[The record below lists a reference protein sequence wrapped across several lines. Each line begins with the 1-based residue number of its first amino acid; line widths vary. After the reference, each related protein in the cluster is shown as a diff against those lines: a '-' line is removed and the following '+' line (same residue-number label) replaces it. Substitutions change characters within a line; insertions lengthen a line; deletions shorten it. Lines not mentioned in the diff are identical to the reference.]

1 MTFISI
7 EFLLFFAIIVF
18 TYYLIQHRLRWIL
31 LLVASYV
38 FYAILSIQFIPLLLA
53 STAFTYFTGIIIEK
67 QETKKQKKKVM
78 LVGISVLLFFL
89 GWFKYFNFVNDSL
102 RAIAK
107 YMDWNYTVPY
117 QEIVLPLA
125 ISFYTFQAVSYL
137 VDIYYGKQRAERHY
151 GYFSIFFAFFPQ
163 LVAGPIERAKKL
175 LSQFKVEHSFN
186 YENINYGMKR
196 IAWGFFKKTL
206 IADRLA
212 PIVSSVFDS
221 PNPTGSQI
229 VLATILFSIQLFAD
243 FSACSDIA
251 IGCARMLGIN
261 LTENFKQP
269 HFAVSI
275 SDFWNRWHITLSTWL
290 RDYVFIPLCKG
301 KKKRSEIYLAILIT
315 FLVSGI
321 WHGAAWNFVLWGL
334 IHGIYRVFGDYT
346 KHFRGKIAS
355 FIRLDRSPVLHKWVK
370 ISITFLLVCFSRVFF
385 RSDSVTHAFENAQLF
400 LTLSSWRPSGM
411 IKALEIYSL
420 LDLVIF
426 MFFFII
432 VQIFQYIERRNTST
446 WKSLSQRL
454 IFTRF
459 AFYIFII
466 LSVLIFGVSGKGF
479 VYGGF

>member
-18 TYYLIQHRLRWIL
+18 TYYLIPHRLRWIL
-31 LLVASYV
+31 LLIASYV

-53 STAFTYFTGIIIEK
+53 STAITYFTGILIEK

-102 RAIAK
+102 RAIAN

-117 QEIVLPLA
+117 HEIVLPLA

-137 VDIYYGKQRAERHY
+137 VDIYYGKQKAERHY

-175 LSQFKVEHSFN
+175 LPQFKIEQNLN

-221 PNPTGSQI
+221 PDPTGSQI
-229 VLATILFSIQLFAD
+229 VLATILFSIQLFTD

-275 SDFWNRWHITLSTWL
+275 SDFWSRWHITLSTWL
-290 RDYVFIPLCKG
+290 RDYIFVPLCKG
-301 KKKRSEIYLAILIT
+301 KKKRSEIYLAIVIT

-321 WHGAAWNFVLWGL
+321 WHGAAWNFVFWGL
-334 IHGIYRVFGDYT
+334 IHGFYRVFGDYT
-346 KHFRGKIAS
+346 KHFRGKMAS
-355 FIRLDRSPVLHKWVK
+355 FSQLDRSPVLHKWVK
-370 ISITFLLVCFSRVFF
+370 ITITFLLVCFSRVFF

-400 LTLSSWRPSGM
+400 LTINSWRPSR
-411 IKALEIYSL
+411 IVKAFEIFSL

-426 MFFFII
+426 IFFFII
-432 VQIFQYIERRNTST
+432 LQVFQYIERKNGST
-446 WKSLSQRL
+446 WEWLSQRS
-454 IFTRF
+454 IFARL

-466 LSVLIFGVSGKGF
+466 VSVLIFGVSGNGF

>member
-1 MTFISI
+1 M
-7 EFLLFFAIIVF
+7 
-18 TYYLIQHRLRWIL
+18 L

-38 FYAILSIQFIPLLLA
+38 FYAFISFQFIPLLLA
-53 STAFTYFTGIIIEK
+53 STVLTYFTGIIIEK

-89 GWFKYFNFVNDSL
+89 GWFKYFNFVNESF

-107 YMDWNYTVPY
+107 YFDWNYNVPY

-137 VDIYYGKQRAERHY
+137 VDIYYGKQKAERHY
-151 GYFSIFFAFFPQ
+151 GYFSIYFAFLPQ

-175 LSQFKVEHSFN
+175 LPQFKVEQKLN

-212 PIVSSVFDS
+212 PIVSSVYDN

-275 SDFWNRWHITLSTWL
+275 SDFWSRWHITLSTWL
-290 RDYVFIPLCKG
+290 RDYIFVPLCKG
-301 KKKRSEIYLAILIT
+301 KKKRSEIYIAIVIT

-321 WHGAAWNFVLWGL
+321 WHGAAWTFVIWGL
-334 IHGIYRVFGDYT
+334 IHGFYRVFGDYT
-346 KHFRGKIAS
+346 KNYREKIAS
-355 FIRLDRSPVLHKWVK
+355 FILLDRVPELHKWIK
-370 ISITFLLVCFSRVFF
+370 IAITFLLVCFSRVFF
-385 RSDSVTHAFENAQLF
+385 RSDSVTQAFENAKLF
-400 LTLSSWRPSGM
+400 LSISSWNPSGIIDAFEIFTLLNLM
-411 IKALEIYSL
+411 IFI
-420 LDLVIF
+420 
-426 MFFFII
+426 FFFII
-432 VQIFQYIERRNTST
+432 SQLFQYIERNNVST
-446 WKSLSQRL
+446 WKVLSQRSVFARL
-454 IFTRF
+454 
-459 AFYIFII
+459 AFYVFII
-466 LSVLIFGVSGKGF
+466 FSVLVFGISGNGF

>member
-1 MTFISI
+1 MNFISI
-7 EFLLFFAIIVF
+7 EFLLFFAIVVF
-18 TYYLIQHRLRWIL
+18 TYYLIPHRLRWML

-38 FYAILSIQFIPLLLA
+38 FYAFISFQFIPLLLA
-53 STAFTYFTGIIIEK
+53 STVLTYFTGIIIEK

-89 GWFKYFNFVNDSL
+89 GWFKYFNFVNESF

-107 YMDWNYTVPY
+107 YFDWNYNVPY

-137 VDIYYGKQRAERHY
+137 VDIYYGKQKAERHY
-151 GYFSIFFAFFPQ
+151 GYFSIYFAFLPQ

-175 LSQFKVEHSFN
+175 LPQFKVEQKLN

-212 PIVSSVFDS
+212 PIVSSVYDN

-275 SDFWNRWHITLSTWL
+275 SDFWSRWHITLSTWL
-290 RDYVFIPLCKG
+290 RDYIFVPLCKG
-301 KKKRSEIYLAILIT
+301 KKKRSEIYIAIVIT

-321 WHGAAWNFVLWGL
+321 WHGAAWTFVIWGL
-334 IHGIYRVFGDYT
+334 IHGFYRVFGDYT
-346 KHFRGKIAS
+346 KNYREKIAS
-355 FIRLDRSPVLHKWVK
+355 FILLDRVPELHKWIK
-370 ISITFLLVCFSRVFF
+370 IAITFLLVCFSRVFF
-385 RSDSVTHAFENAQLF
+385 RSDSVTQAFENAKLF
-400 LTLSSWRPSGM
+400 LSISSWNPSGIIDAFEIFTLLNLM
-411 IKALEIYSL
+411 IFI
-420 LDLVIF
+420 
-426 MFFFII
+426 FFFII
-432 VQIFQYIERRNTST
+432 SQLFQYIERNNVST
-446 WKSLSQRL
+446 WKVLSQRSVFARL
-454 IFTRF
+454 
-459 AFYIFII
+459 AFYVFII
-466 LSVLIFGVSGKGF
+466 FSVLVFGISGNGF

>member
-7 EFLLFFAIIVF
+7 EFLLFLAIIVF
-18 TYYLIQHRLRWIL
+18 TYYLIPHRLRWIL

-67 QETKKQKKKVM
+67 QETRKQKKKVM
-78 LVGISVLLFFL
+78 LFGISVLLFFL

-137 VDIYYGKQRAERHY
+137 VDIYYGKQKAERHY

-175 LSQFKVEHSFN
+175 LPQFKVEQNFN
-186 YENINYGMKR
+186 YENLSYGMKR

-229 VLATILFSIQLFAD
+229 VLATILFSLQLFAD

-275 SDFWNRWHITLSTWL
+275 SDFWSRWHITLSTWL
-290 RDYVFIPLCKG
+290 RDYVFVPLCKG

-334 IHGIYRVFGDYT
+334 IHGFYRVFGDYT
-346 KHFRGKIAS
+346 KHFRAKMAS
-355 FIRLDRSPVLHKWVK
+355 FIQLDRSPVLHKWVK
-370 ISITFLLVCFSRVFF
+370 IAITFLLVCFSRVFF

-400 LTLSSWRPSGM
+400 LTINSWRPSE
-411 IKALEIYSL
+411 IVKAFEIFSL

-426 MFFFII
+426 IFFFII
-432 VQIFQYIERRNTST
+432 VQIFQYIERKNVST
-446 WKSLSQRL
+446 WEWLSQRS
-454 IFTRF
+454 IFARF

-466 LSVLIFGVSGKGF
+466 VSVLIFGVSGNGF

>member
-7 EFLLFFAIIVF
+7 EFLLFLVATVCLN
-18 TYYLIQHRLRWIL
+18 YLLPHRFRWVL
-31 LLVASYV
+31 LLFASYV
-38 FYAILSIQFIPLLLA
+38 FYASLSMQFMLLLLI
-53 STAFTYFTGIIIEK
+53 STAFTYFAGIVIEK
-67 QETKKQKKKVM
+67 QETKKQRKKVM
-78 LVGISVLLFFL
+78 LVGISILLFLL

-102 RAIAK
+102 RSVATFLE
-107 YMDWNYTVPY
+107 WEYTIPY

-137 VDIYYGKQRAERHY
+137 VDIYYRKQKAERHY
-151 GYFSIFFAFFPQ
+151 GYFSVYFAFFPQ

-175 LSQFKVEHSFN
+175 LPQLKVEQRLTQ
-186 YENINYGMKR
+186 ENLIYGMQR

-212 PIVSSVFDS
+212 PIVASVYDS

-251 IGCARMLGIN
+251 IGSARMLGIK

-275 SDFWNRWHITLSTWL
+275 ADFWSRWHITLSTWL
-290 RDYVFIPLCKG
+290 RDYIFFPLCKG
-301 KKKRSEIYLAILIT
+301 KKKRSQIYLGIVMT

-321 WHGAAWNFVLWGL
+321 WHGAAWTFVLWGL
-334 IHGIYRVFGDYT
+334 IHGFYRVFGDAT
-346 KHFRGKIAS
+346 KSHREKMAS
-355 FIRLDRSPVLHKWVK
+355 FVRLDRIPVFHVWMK
-370 ISITFLLVCFSRVFF
+370 IAITFLLVCFSRVFF
-385 RSDSVTHAFENAQLF
+385 RSNTVADAFENAQLF
-400 LTLSSWRPSGM
+400 LSLRSWSPWGLL
-411 IKALEIYSL
+411 KAFEIFPL
-420 LDLVIF
+420 LDLLIF

-432 VQIFQYIERRNTST
+432 FQLFQYIERNKVST
-446 WKSLSQRL
+446 WKVVSKQSMV
-454 IFTRF
+454 TRM
-459 AFYIFII
+459 AFYIF
-466 LSVLIFGVSGKGF
+466 LLFSVLVFGVSGNGF

>member
-1 MTFISI
+1 
-7 EFLLFFAIIVF
+7 
-18 TYYLIQHRLRWIL
+18 
-31 LLVASYV
+31 
-38 FYAILSIQFIPLLLA
+38 
-53 STAFTYFTGIIIEK
+53 
-67 QETKKQKKKVM
+67 M

-107 YMDWNYTVPY
+107 FMDWNYTVPY

-137 VDIYYGKQRAERHY
+137 MDIYYGKQKAERHY
-151 GYFSIFFAFFPQ
+151 GYFSIYFAFFPQ

-175 LSQFKVEHSFN
+175 LPQFKVEQSLN
-186 YENINYGMKR
+186 YENLSYGMKR

-275 SDFWNRWHITLSTWL
+275 SDFWSRWHITLSTWL
-290 RDYVFIPLCKG
+290 RDYIFVPLCKG
-301 KKKRSEIYLAILIT
+301 KKKRSEIYLAIVIT

-321 WHGAAWNFVLWGL
+321 WHGAAWNFVIWGL
-334 IHGIYRVFGDYT
+334 IHGIYRVFGDFT
-346 KHFRGKIAS
+346 KHSREKMTS
-355 FIRLDRSPVLHKWVK
+355 FIQLDRNPVIHRWVK
-370 ISITFLLVCFSRVFF
+370 IAITFQLVCFSRVFF
-385 RSDSVTHAFENAQLF
+385 RSDSVTHAFENAQLY
-400 LTLSSWRPSGM
+400 LTINSWRPSG
-411 IKALEIYSL
+411 IVKAFEIFSL

-426 MFFFII
+426 IFFFII
-432 VQIFQYIERRNTST
+432 VQVFQYIERKKGST
-446 WKSLSQRL
+446 WEWLSQHS
-454 IFTRF
+454 IFARF

-466 LSVLIFGVSGKGF
+466 VSVLIFGVSGNGF

>member
-1 MTFISI
+1 MSFISI
-7 EFLLFFAIIVF
+7 EFLLFLAIIVF
-18 TYYLIQHRLRWIL
+18 TYYLIPHPLRWIL

-38 FYAILSIQFIPLLLA
+38 FYAILSIQFISLLLA

-67 QETKKQKKKVM
+67 QQTRKQKKKVM
-78 LVGISVLLFFL
+78 LVGICVLLFFL

-107 YMDWNYTVPY
+107 YLDWNYTVPY

-137 VDIYYGKQRAERHY
+137 VDIYNGKQKAERHY
-151 GYFSIFFAFFPQ
+151 GYFSVFFAFFPQ
-163 LVAGPIERAKKL
+163 LVAGPIERAKRL
-175 LSQFKVEHSFN
+175 LPQFKVQQNFN
-186 YENINYGMKR
+186 YENLSYGMKR

-275 SDFWNRWHITLSTWL
+275 SDFWSRWHITLSTWL
-290 RDYVFIPLCKG
+290 RDYIFVPLCKK

-321 WHGAAWNFVLWGL
+321 WHGAAWTFVLWGL
-334 IHGIYRVFGDYT
+334 IHGFYRVFGDYT
-346 KHFRGKIAS
+346 KHFRDKMAS
-355 FIRLDRSPVLHKWVK
+355 FTQLDRNPVLHKWMK
-370 ISITFLLVCFSRVFF
+370 IAITFLLVCFSRVFF

-400 LTLSSWRPSGM
+400 LTINSWGPLG
-411 IKALEIYSL
+411 IVKAFEIFPL
-420 LDLVIF
+420 LDLGIF
-426 MFFFII
+426 IFFFII
-432 VQIFQYIERRNTST
+432 VQIFQYIERKNVST
-446 WKSLSQRL
+446 WEWLSQRS
-454 IFTRF
+454 IFARF
-459 AFYIFII
+459 AFYVFII
-466 LSVLIFGVSGKGF
+466 VSVLVFGVSGEGF

>member
-7 EFLLFFAIIVF
+7 EFLLFFAIIVCV
-18 TYYLIQHRLRWIL
+18 YYVIPHRFRWIL
-31 LLVASYV
+31 LLAASYL
-38 FYAILSIQFIPLLLA
+38 FYASLSIQFIPLLLA
-53 STAFTYFTGIIIEK
+53 STVFTYFTGIIIEK

-78 LVGISVLLFFL
+78 LAGISVLLFFL

-102 RAIAK
+102 RAIAN
-107 YMDWNYTVPY
+107 YLGLNYTVPY
-117 QEIVLPLA
+117 QELVLPLA

-137 VDIYYGKQRAERHY
+137 VDIYYGKQKAERHY

-175 LSQFKVEHSFN
+175 LPQFKVEQRVN
-186 YENINYGMKR
+186 YENVTYGMKR

-251 IGCARMLGIN
+251 IGCARMLGIK

-275 SDFWNRWHITLSTWL
+275 ADFWSRWHITLSTWL
-290 RDYVFIPLCKG
+290 RDYIFVPLCKG
-301 KKKRSEIYLAILIT
+301 KKKRSEIYLAIVIT

-321 WHGAAWNFVLWGL
+321 WHGAAWTFVLWGL
-334 IHGIYRVFGDYT
+334 IHGFYRVFGDYT
-346 KHFRGKIAS
+346 KNSREKMVS
-355 FIRLDRSPVLHKWVK
+355 FIQLDRSPMLHRWVK

-400 LTLSSWRPSGM
+400 LTIHSWRPSGIM
-411 IKALEIYSL
+411 KAFEIFSL

-426 MFFFII
+426 VFFFMV
-432 VQIFQYIERRNTST
+432 VQLFQYIERKHGST
-446 WKSLSQRL
+446 WEWLSERRVFARL
-454 IFTRF
+454 

-466 LSVLIFGVSGKGF
+466 VSVLVFGVSGKGF

>member
-7 EFLLFFAIIVF
+7 EFLLFLAIIVF
-18 TYYLIQHRLRWIL
+18 TYYLIPHRFRWFL
-31 LLVASYV
+31 LLIASYV
-38 FYAILSIQFIPLLLA
+38 FYAILSVQFIPLLLT
-53 STAFTYFTGIIIEK
+53 STAFTYFTAIIIEK
-67 QETKKQKKKVM
+67 QETKKQKKKVL
-78 LVGISVLLFFL
+78 LVGLSGLLFFL

-102 RAIAK
+102 QAIAK

-137 VDIYYGKQRAERHY
+137 VDTYYGKQKAERHY
-151 GYFSIFFAFFPQ
+151 GYFSIYFAFFPQ
-163 LVAGPIERAKKL
+163 LVAGPIERARKL
-175 LSQFKVEHSFN
+175 LPQFKKEQSLD
-186 YENINYGMKR
+186 YENLNYGMKR

-212 PIVSSVFDS
+212 PIVSSVYDS
-221 PNPTGSQI
+221 PNPTGSEI

-251 IGCARMLGIN
+251 IGSARMLGIK

-275 SDFWNRWHITLSTWL
+275 SDFWSRWHITLSTWL
-290 RDYVFIPLCKG
+290 RDYIFVPLCKG
-301 KKKRSEIYLAILIT
+301 KKKRSEIYVAIVLT

-321 WHGAAWNFVLWGL
+321 WHGAAWTFVIWGL
-334 IHGIYRVFGDYT
+334 IHGIYRVFGDST
-346 KHFRGKIAS
+346 KYFRGKIAS
-355 FIRLDRSPVLHKWVK
+355 FIRLDRTPELHKWVK
-370 ISITFLLVCFSRVFF
+370 IAITFLLVCFSRVFF
-385 RSDSVTHAFENAQLF
+385 RSDSVTHAFDNAQLF
-400 LTLSSWRPSGM
+400 LTLSSWRPSGI
-411 IKALEIYSL
+411 IKAFELFSL

-426 MFFFII
+426 ILFFMI
-432 VQIFQYIERRNTST
+432 VQLFHYIERKNVSA
-446 WKSLSQRL
+446 WEFLSKRSA
-454 IFTRF
+454 FARF

-466 LSVLIFGVSGKGF
+466 FSVLVFGATGNGF

>member
-18 TYYLIQHRLRWIL
+18 TYYLIPHRLRWIL

-38 FYAILSIQFIPLLLA
+38 FYAILSIQFIPLLFA
-53 STAFTYFTGIIIEK
+53 STAFTFFTGIIIEK
-67 QETKKQKKKVM
+67 QETRKQKKKVM

-137 VDIYYGKQRAERHY
+137 VDIYYGKQKAERHY

-175 LSQFKVEHSFN
+175 LPQFKVEHSLN
-186 YENINYGMKR
+186 YENLNYGMKR

-251 IGCARMLGIN
+251 IGCARILGIN

-275 SDFWNRWHITLSTWL
+275 SDFWSRWHITLSTWL
-290 RDYVFIPLCKG
+290 RDYIFVPLCKG
-301 KKKRSEIYLAILIT
+301 KKKRSEIYLAIVIT

-334 IHGIYRVFGDYT
+334 IHGFYRVFGDYT
-346 KHFRGKIAS
+346 KHSREKIAS
-355 FIRLDRSPVLHKWVK
+355 FIQLDRSPELHKWVK
-370 ISITFLLVCFSRVFF
+370 IAITFLLVCFSRVFF
-385 RSDSVTHAFENAQLF
+385 RSDSVTHAFENAKLF
-400 LTLSSWRPSGM
+400 LTISSWKPLGI
-411 IKALEIYSL
+411 IKAFEIFSL

-426 MFFFII
+426 IFFFII
-432 VQIFQYIERRNTST
+432 VQLFQYIERKNVST
-446 WKSLSQRL
+446 WELLTQRS
-454 IFTRF
+454 IFARF

-466 LSVLIFGVSGKGF
+466 FSVLIFGDSGKGF
-479 VYGGF
+479 VYGEF

>member
-18 TYYLIQHRLRWIL
+18 TYYLIPHRLRWIL

-102 RAIAK
+102 RAMAK

-137 VDIYYGKQRAERHY
+137 VDIYYGKQKAERHY

-175 LSQFKVEHSFN
+175 LPQFKVEHSLN
-186 YENINYGMKR
+186 YENLNYGMKR

-275 SDFWNRWHITLSTWL
+275 SDFWSRWHITLSTWL
-290 RDYVFIPLCKG
+290 RDYIFFPLCKG
-301 KKKRSEIYLAILIT
+301 KKKRSEIYLAIVIT

-321 WHGAAWNFVLWGL
+321 WHGAAWTFVLWGL
-334 IHGIYRVFGDYT
+334 IHGFYRVFGDAT
-346 KHFRGKIAS
+346 KSLRESIAS
-355 FIRLDRSPVLHKWVK
+355 FIQLDRSPVLHKWVK
-370 ISITFLLVCFSRVFF
+370 IAITFLLVCFSRVFF
-385 RSDSVTHAFENAQLF
+385 RSDSVAQAFDNAKLF
-400 LTLSSWRPSGM
+400 LTISSWSPLG
-411 IKALEIYSL
+411 IVKAFEIFPL
-420 LDLVIF
+420 LDFVIF
-426 MFFFII
+426 IFFFII
-432 VQIFQYIERRNTST
+432 LQLFQYIERKNVST
-446 WKSLSQRL
+446 WKFLSKHS
-454 IFTRF
+454 ISTRF
-459 AFYIFII
+459 AFYIFLI
-466 LSVLIFGVSGKGF
+466 LSVLVFGVSGNGF

>member
-1 MTFISI
+1 MSFISI
-7 EFLLFFAIIVF
+7 EFLLFLAIIVF
-18 TYYLIQHRLRWIL
+18 TYYLIPHRLRWIL

-67 QETKKQKKKVM
+67 QQTKKQKKKVM

-89 GWFKYFNFVNDSL
+89 GWFKYFNFVNESL

-137 VDIYYGKQRAERHY
+137 VDIYYGKQKAERHY

-175 LSQFKVEHSFN
+175 LPQFKVEQNFN
-186 YENINYGMKR
+186 YENLTYGMKR

-275 SDFWNRWHITLSTWL
+275 SDFWSRWHITLSTWL
-290 RDYVFIPLCKG
+290 RDYIFVPLCKG
-301 KKKRSEIYLAILIT
+301 KKKRIEIYLAIVIT

-321 WHGAAWNFVLWGL
+321 WHGAAWTFVLWGL
-334 IHGIYRVFGDYT
+334 IHGFYRVFGDYT
-346 KHFRGKIAS
+346 KHFREKMAS
-355 FIRLDRSPVLHKWVK
+355 FIHLDRSPVLHKWMK
-370 ISITFLLVCFSRVFF
+370 IAITFLLVCFSRVFF

-400 LTLSSWRPSGM
+400 LTINSWRPSG
-411 IKALEIYSL
+411 IVKAFEIFSL

-426 MFFFII
+426 IFFFII
-432 VQIFQYIERRNTST
+432 VQIFQYIERKNVST
-446 WKSLSQRL
+446 WEWLSQRS
-454 IFTRF
+454 IFARF

-466 LSVLIFGVSGKGF
+466 VSVLIFGVSGEGF